1 MIISSMTDAA
11 ATDFSLEG
19 AARLT
24 HTGAIRARG
33 ADAAAFLH
41 GQLTN
46 DFTGLGLGEARLA
59 AMCSAKGRMLASFV
73 GFKRSHDEIWLAC
86 RGDLLAATLKRLR
99 MFVLRAKAQLDD
111 ASESAVLFGLS
122 GAQSQAWLHRAQA
135 DAATLPVWGH
145 RLLDNGASVVRLPDG
160 AGRQRWLLAAP
171 AEATAEIED
180 ALPALNLDAWDWLEV
195 QSGVAPVQAA
205 TVEAFVPQMLNY
217 ELVGGVNFQ
226 KGCYPGQEVV
236 ARSQYRGTLKRRT
249 LPLHGEAAM
258 SAGQEVYWS
267 GDAGQPSGVVA
278 IAAPAPQ
285 GGHDALVEL
294 KLAAIEGGSLHLGSA
309 DGPPL
314 VLGTLPYA
322 LPASAAAGPGETA
335 KLA

>member
-1 MIISSMTDAA
+1 MST
-11 ATDFSLEG
+11 FSLEG
-19 AARLT
+19 AVRLE
-24 HTGAIRARG
+24 HTGLIGARG

-46 DFTGLGLGEARLA
+46 DFTGLGIGQARLA
-59 AMCSAKGRMLASFV
+59 ALCSAKGRMLASFV

-86 RGDLLAATLKRLR
+86 RADLLAATLKRLR
-99 MFVLRAKAQLDD
+99 MFVLRAKVQLEDL
-111 ASESAVLFGLS
+111 SEPVALIGLS
-122 GAQSQAWLHRAQA
+122 GSGAGASLQT
-135 DAATLPVWGH
+135 AAAAGAAALPVWGH
-145 RLLDNGASVVRLPDG
+145 LLLDNGASVARLPDG
-160 AGRQRWLLAAP
+160 AGHPRWLCAAP
-171 AEATAEIED
+171 AETAAQVLA
-180 ALPALNLDAWDWLEV
+180 ALPAMSLQAWDWLEV

-249 LPLHGEAAM
+249 LPLHGEAPMA
-258 SAGQEVYWS
+258 AGQEVYWS

-278 IAAPAPQ
+278 AAAPTPD

-294 KLAAIEGGSLHLGSA
+294 KLAAIESGSLHLGSS
-309 DGPPL
+309 DGPGL
-314 VLGTLPYA
+314 TLRALPYA
-322 LPASAAAGPGETA
+322 LPPATAAVSRETAGPN
-335 KLA
+335 